1 MANQFPKEIRIVFDQ
16 ALQAYQDATVMA
28 RNVSVYQTN
37 AQEMERSNN
46 QIWRRMPNIAQ
57 SFNGSDATTSFVP
70 QAELVVPASLAYRKH
85 SAWVLSDTELRDAL
99 QNGVFEKAARQK
111 LASDVNLSI
120 SDVAALEGTLVV
132 PRTGAATGFDDV
144 AQADAIMNEQ
154 GIVYEDRILA
164 LNTRDSNNM
173 ASNLQVASRSFDN
186 DKSVSA
192 YERTRVGMVANFET
206 FKLDYANTLTAAAGG
221 AGITIST
228 LDAGGNVYT
237 PTSLTVGVG
246 GQQSPTDNRY
256 QLVTV
261 SSTTNVAVGDSFTI
275 ATLNAVHHVTKRTT
289 GRLKTFRVMGI
300 ASATTMVISP
310 PIITNQVPNDAS
322 AQYQNCTIGTKAANS
337 AIVFLNTVTA
347 QVNPFWHREAIELLP
362 GTLVVDR
369 NAGVQVMQG
378 STDQG
383 LQLTLQRQ
391 WDIKTSKE
399 LVRLDAFWGV
409 AMLQPEM
416 AGYLQFGQT

>member
-1 MANQFPKEIRIVFDQ
+1 MANQTPKEIRIMFDR
-16 ALQAYQDATVMA
+16 ALQAFQDATVMA
-28 RNVSVYQTN
+28 RNVSLFPTN

-70 QAELVVPASLAYRKH
+70 QTELVVPATLGYRKH
-85 SAWVLSDTELRDAL
+85 SAWLMSDTELRDAM

-120 SDVAALEGTLVV
+120 SDVAALEGTLFVK
-132 PRTGAATGFDDV
+132 RSAAATGFDDV
-144 AQADAIMNEQ
+144 ALADTLMNEQ
-154 GIVYEDRILA
+154 GIVYDDRVLA
-164 LNTRDSNNM
+164 LSSRDYNNM

-186 DKSVSA
+186 PKSVQA
-192 YERTRVGMVANFET
+192 YERTRVGMVANFDT
-206 FKLDYANTLTAAAGG
+206 YKLDYAYTKTAAAGG
-221 AGITIST
+221 AGITINT
-228 LDAGGNVYT
+228 TDAGGNVYT
-237 PTSLTVGVG
+237 PTALTVGVG

-256 QLVTV
+256 QVVTV
-261 SSTTNVAVGDSFTI
+261 SATTNVAVGDRFTI
-275 ATLNAVHHVTKRTT
+275 ATLEAVHHITKRTT
-289 GRLKTFRVMGI
+289 GQLKTFTVMAINSG
-300 ASATTMVISP
+300 TTMTISP

-347 QVNPFWHREAIELLP
+347 PVNPFWHKESIELLP
-362 GTLVVDR
+362 GTIVIDR
-369 NAGVQVMQG
+369 AGVDVMQG

-383 LQLTLQRQ
+383 LQLTLQKQ

-399 LVRLDAFWGV
+399 LIRLDAFWGV

-416 AGYLQFGQT
+416 AGAIMFGQT